1 MFKAPDLVTLGKNI
15 LVWLQGHFMTMDFLY
30 EGIVILISFVLG
42 SIAYRFSKPH
52 IVDAIDNAK
61 LPIRVKRILNNLK
74 KLIVPA
80 TSLIFMFLG
89 AVILSSPLLAIDISF
104 LQGVLKVLFAWIVIR
119 SAVQFIANNAVR
131 NFFALAIWAIAA
143 LSIFGILDETTATLD
158 AFGFSLGKFRIS
170 ALAVIKGALSLFILL
185 YLAGFVSTFA
195 ERRVL
200 RSKSLTRSSQ
210 VLIAKIIRIA
220 LITVALIIGVTSA
233 GIDLSV
239 FTVFSG
245 AVGLGVGFGLQKVV
259 SNLFSGL
266 LLLMDKSIEPGDVI
280 ELENSG
286 TFGWVHHMGARYTE
300 IITRDNKS
308 YLIPNEEFITQ
319 NVVNWSHGDKLIRLD
334 AEFGVHYQ
342 SDPHLVTR
350 VAKEAA
356 TRPERVVESP
366 APVCWIT
373 EFGDSSINF
382 SLRFWIKDAEAGVSN
397 VRGEVLLALWDAFK
411 ENDIQ
416 IPYPHRE
423 VFVHKV
429 YDAPLAPEPKKKK
442 KEAPPPPLEEP
453 EDQIEENPSDER
465 LEALEK
471 KKAKE
476 EAQKAAAEKGE

>member
-1 MFKAPDLVTLGKNI
+1 MFKVPDLYKIADNIARWFGSHFRTVDFIYEGLII
-15 LVWLQGHFMTMDFLY
+15 LVAF
-30 EGIVILISFVLG
+30 ILG
-42 SIAYRFSKPH
+42 TIAYKFSYKH
-52 IVDAIDNAK
+52 VQDAIDK
-61 LPIRVKRILNNLK
+61 LSLPIRVKRILKNLR
-74 KLIVPA
+74 KLILPSF
-80 TSLIFMFLG
+80 TLIFMFILG
-89 AVILSSPLLAIDISF
+89 TIVSVEAIGIDIA
-104 LQGVLKVLFAWIVIR
+104 LLRGVMKVLFAWIVIR
-119 SAVQFIANNAVR
+119 AAVQFIANNLVR
-131 NFFALAIWAIAA
+131 NLFSYAIWIVVA

-170 ALAVIKGALSLFILL
+170 ALAVIKGTVSLFILL

-200 RSKSLTRSSQ
+200 KSKSLTRSSQ

-220 LITVALIIGVTSA
+220 LITFALLIGVTSA

-286 TFGWVHHMGARYTE
+286 TFGWVHHMGARFTE

-319 NVVNWSHGDKLIRLD
+319 NVVNWSHGDKLIRLETD
-334 AEFGVHYQ
+334 FGVHYD
-342 SDPHLVTR
+342 SNPHEVIRIARQAATVPDR
-350 VAKEAA
+350 VAD
-356 TRPERVVESP
+356 TP

-397 VRGEVLLALWDAFK
+397 VKGQVLLALWDAFK
-411 ENDIQ
+411 ENGIQ

-429 YDAPLAPEPKKKK
+429 DT
-442 KEAPPPPLEEP
+442 PPPKAKPP
-453 EDQIEENPSDER
+453 KTTNKVEDNIEQKEENPVEDKIE
-465 LEALEK
+465 EMEK
-471 KKAKE
+471 KKAQE
-476 EAQKAAAEKGE
+476 EAAKKSRK

>member
-1 MFKAPDLVTLGKNI
+1 MFKAPDLIALSNKLIAWFEEYIWTIDV
-15 LVWLQGHFMTMDFLY
+15 LY
-30 EGIVILISFVLG
+30 EGLIILVSFVLG
-42 SIAYRFSKPH
+42 SIVYRFSKPH
-52 IVDAIDNAK
+52 IAEAIDNSK
-61 LPIRVKRILNNLK
+61 VPIRVKRILNNLK
-74 KLIVPA
+74 KLIMPSA
-80 TSLIFMFLG
+80 TLCIMFI
-89 AVILSSPLLAIDISF
+89 AAIVGGSELVGIDVSF
-104 LQGVLKVLFAWIVIR
+104 IQGVMKVLFAWVVIR
-119 SAVQFIANNAVR
+119 AAVQFIANNLVR
-131 NFFALAIWAIAA
+131 NIFAVSIWIIAA

-158 AFGFSLGKFRIS
+158 AFGFSLGKFRLS
-170 ALAVIKGALSLFILL
+170 ALAVIKGMLSLFILL
-185 YLAGFVSTFA
+185 YLASFVSTFA

-210 VLIAKIIRIA
+210 VLIAKIIRITLIVFA
-220 LITVALIIGVTSA
+220 LLIGVTSA
-233 GIDLSV
+233 GIDLSI

-286 TFGWVHHMGARYTE
+286 TFGWVHHMGARFTE

-319 NVVNWSHGDKLIRLD
+319 NVVNWSHGDKQIRLD
-334 AEFGVHYQ
+334 VDFGVHYE
-342 SDPHLVTR
+342 SDPHEVIR
-350 VAKEAA
+350 VSKEAA
-356 TRPERVVESP
+356 KRPERVSDTP

-397 VRGEVLLALWDAFK
+397 VKGQVLLALWDTFK
-411 ENDIQ
+411 EHDIQ

-429 YDAPLAPEPKKKK
+429 DDTKTPPKKPKK
-442 KEAPPPPLEEP
+442 TKKPEP
-453 EDQIEENPSDER
+453 EDIEQDEQNPVEDRIEEMEKEKER
-465 LEALEK
+465 N
-471 KKAKE
+471 KASKNL
-476 EAQKAAAEKGE
+476 